1 MNDGPTLTVGLIG
14 IGWIL
19 AFSAGW
25 VHRSSVFGPN
35 PPSEVTKRSPEER
48 VRWTGFSGRN
58 SSGAVTVGPTTKGLR
73 WHWRLIPAYG
83 GFVLAL
89 VCALHL
95 LRWAPFTELAKGL
108 LAPGA
113 VLAGMAGL
121 LSYVGALKNG
131 TSWDFTLK
139 KRTSTVA
146 LILGGVMLIGGA
158 VIGLTQGTVAP
169 GSPVIAL
176 VVAFLPFFVAL
187 LARPLFDLAPD
198 QPSPR

>member
-19 AFSAGW
+19 AYSAGW

-35 PPSEVTKRSPEER
+35 PPSEVTKRPPEER
-48 VRWTGFSGRN
+48 VRW
-58 SSGAVTVGPTTKGLR
+58 
-73 WHWRLIPAYG
+73 HWRLVPAYG

-89 VCALHL
+89 VCALYL

-121 LSYVGALKNG
+121 LSYVGARKNG

>member
-1 MNDGPTLTVGLIG
+1 M
-14 IGWIL
+14 
-19 AFSAGW
+19 
-25 VHRSSVFGPN
+25 
-35 PPSEVTKRSPEER
+35 
-48 VRWTGFSGRN
+48 
-58 SSGAVTVGPTTKGLR
+58 
-73 WHWRLIPAYG
+73 
-83 GFVLAL
+83 
-89 VCALHL
+89 
-95 LRWAPFTELAKGL
+95 

-121 LSYVGALKNG
+121 LSYVGARKNG